1 MTLEQVAE
9 IGWDTKLP
17 PSLEDALTVLETAS
31 KSYVFDD
38 LGVDFLNMDL
48 AFKRLEEKQA
58 SEKTEERLAVLS
70 KVFDE
75 IEIAMGEAESNHKFI
90 RLEENKEKCPAPQLI
105 IYFLCN

>member
-70 KVFDE
+70 RSLMKSRSPWERQRVTVNLSDLKK
-75 IEIAMGEAESNHKFI
+75 IKKSVPRPN
-90 RLEENKEKCPAPQLI
+90 
-105 IYFLCN
+105 